1 MKRGFGGA
9 SPRLGEEGKQEASAS
24 ASGKPTVSLKATAF
38 FMDRWAQSVLLSQ
51 LMNLL
56 SLKFKFLQKVST
68 LWMVA
73 GAVAGSILLVAALV
87 LAQPHISLEKP
98 SSPLVADLTPGIQ
111 SHAVCFPEERLQGY
125 AGRNFDFRP
134 SLSEF
139 LNTLEKQ
146 ALPGDGGTSAT
157 VVEQLTRF
165 INKSFVHFDEYPIHK
180 RENYWLIAK
189 ARGYTIDTIVGC
201 NPQLEKIV
209 CQIGQK
215 ILIPSRGGCLHQV
228 KAGESI
234 FQIALDYR
242 VRAEDILQAN
252 RVDPDWGLVPGM
264 WLFIPG
270 AKPLYLSE
278 GMHKQY
284 SKRALFRSPLSGR
297 YTSFVGV
304 RIHPVLGFSKYHNGV
319 DIACHEGSW
328 VGAAASGVVTVAGW
342 GGAIG
347 QYIKVDHQNGYIT
360 MYGHLSV
367 IYVHVGQKVKGG
379 QLIAR
384 SGSTGRSTGP
394 HLHFTIWE
402 NGVVKNPMDF
412 LW

>member
-1 MKRGFGGA
+1 
-9 SPRLGEEGKQEASAS
+9 
-24 ASGKPTVSLKATAF
+24 
-38 FMDRWAQSVLLSQ
+38 MDRIAFRVLLSGPMNLLTLKSNLWKKPSTPWMVLGLAGGSVLL
-51 LMNLL
+51 M
-56 SLKFKFLQKVST
+56 
-68 LWMVA
+68 
-73 GAVAGSILLVAALV
+73 AVLG
-87 LAQPHISLEKP
+87 LAQPRVVLEKSTP
-98 SSPLVADLTPGIQ
+98 ALVPNLTPGIRT
-111 SHAVCFPEERLQGY
+111 HAVCFPEDRLRGY
-125 AGRNFDFRP
+125 AGLNFDFRP
-134 SLSEF
+134 NLSEF
-139 LNTLEKQ
+139 LNTLEQQ
-146 ALPGDGGTSAT
+146 ALPGDGGTSAA
-157 VVEQLTRF
+157 VVEQLTAF
-165 INKSFVHFDEYPIHK
+165 TNKDFVHFDEYPIHK
-180 RENYWLIAK
+180 RENYWIIAK
-189 ARGYTIDTIVGC
+189 AHGFTIDTIVGC
-201 NPQLEKIV
+201 NPHLEKIV
-209 CQIGQK
+209 CQVGQK

-228 KAGESI
+228 KNSESI
-234 FQIALDYR
+234 YQIALDYR
-242 VRAEDILQAN
+242 VAVADILQAN
-252 RVDPDWGLVPGM
+252 HVDPDWGLVPGM
-264 WLFIPG
+264 WIFIPG

-319 DIACHEGSW
+319 DIACNQGSW

-347 QYIKVDHQNGYIT
+347 QYIKVDHQNGYVT

-367 IYVHVGQKVKGG
+367 VYVHVGQKVKGG